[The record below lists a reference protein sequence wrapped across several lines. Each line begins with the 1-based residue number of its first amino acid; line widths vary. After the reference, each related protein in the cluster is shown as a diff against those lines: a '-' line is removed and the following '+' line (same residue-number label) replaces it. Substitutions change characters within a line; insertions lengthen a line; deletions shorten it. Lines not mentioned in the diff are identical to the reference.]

1 MNTEQYINLLKYLRS
16 MREDIKK
23 NYLIKIHDIF
33 HESSQNTSNNQ
44 SRQSN
49 LTEVSLMSDD
59 AVKENHVIDLIIR
72 QCEHIFYEDLTN
84 LNVHIAKLFDKHA
97 IENGQNP
104 ILPERLVR
112 ALFEVVKPLD
122 LNADSRIALYKT
134 FDVNVFSQLGFIYRE
149 LLDSAKQLT

>member
-1 MNTEQYINLLKYLRS
+1 
-16 MREDIKK
+16 
-23 NYLIKIHDIF
+23 
-33 HESSQNTSNNQ
+33 
-44 SRQSN
+44 
-49 LTEVSLMSDD
+49 MSDD